1 MDKLGFINE
10 CFYKTLGAREQYFD
24 NEDSTWIN
32 YNPFYGYSSGYNPFE
47 SFKDLLSV
55 YNITLESYEGEFAFD
70 DNFVEYV
77 IDGEKY
83 LSHIQ
88 DYRDEYTGLILLQYD
103 RLKKEEDLINE

>member
-1 MDKLGFINE
+1 MNKVAFINE

-24 NEDSTWIN
+24 TEDYTWM
-32 YNPFYGYSSGYNPFE
+32 GYNPFE
-47 SFKDLLSV
+47 SFKDLLSA
-55 YNITLESYEGEFAFD
+55 YNITLESYEGELAVE

-103 RLKKEEDLINE
+103 RLKKEEDFYK